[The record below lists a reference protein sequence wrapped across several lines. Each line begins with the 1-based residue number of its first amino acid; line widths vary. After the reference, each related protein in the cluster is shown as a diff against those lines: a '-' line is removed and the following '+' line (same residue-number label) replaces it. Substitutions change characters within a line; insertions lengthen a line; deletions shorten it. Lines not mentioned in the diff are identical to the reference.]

1 MDFQIFSIITIV
13 ILSIVVTVLSIEN
26 KKLNHTL
33 SKTAH
38 LMEVMAWRLASLTR
52 LIQSTGDEDL
62 IELADQILKA
72 QKEEEQ

>member
-1 MDFQIFSIITIV
+1 MDFQILYIV
-13 ILSIVVTVLSIEN
+13 IVVVLVILGVVLVVEN
-26 KKLNHTL
+26 NKLNRTL

-72 QKEEEQ
+72 HKEEEQ

>member
-1 MDFQIFSIITIV
+1 MDLQILYVVIIVVLTIV
-13 ILSIVVTVLSIEN
+13 TIGLIAEN
-26 KKLNHTL
+26 RKVNHTL

-72 QKEEEQ
+72 HKEEEQ

>member
-1 MDFQIFSIITIV
+1 MDLQIMYIVIIVVLTIV
-13 ILSIVVTVLSIEN
+13 AIGLIVETRKV
-26 KKLNHTL
+26 NHTL

-72 QKEEEQ
+72 HKEEEQ